1 MRKSLFFF
9 LILMLVQYISPA
21 QQANDSTEAL
31 NRLLHNLDKYQKTYP
46 QEKVYLHIDKPYY
59 VAGEDIWFKAYVT
72 ISQFNFLSAVSKIM
86 YVELINNQN
95 EIVQSRR
102 LPVISG
108 LAVGDFKLPDTLLE
122 GSYRIRAY
130 TNWMRNFDEDRFF
143 DRTLVIGNS
152 FSNGL
157 ITSSKFTYSE
167 DEKKRKVGHA
177 VIHLKDLNGLPVS
190 NRAVNYEI
198 RLDPKSSAK
207 GKARFDGQG
216 VLNLDFTSKDKIDIN
231 QGVIVLN
238 IDNADKPPVVKYI
251 PIQKQALGA
260 SMQFYPEGGVLLSD
274 VTNKIGFK
282 ALNEEGKGVSVKG
295 VIESA
300 GQQVTT
306 FASDHNGIGNLSF
319 SPEEGKTY
327 QAIADFGNGKTVKT
341 NLPASTAEGFT
352 IAVNNS
358 LKEAVWLQINASPN
372 LVNGQSLSIVVQ
384 NSGQV
389 FFAAKSKLSKAEMA
403 INIPKKNIP
412 SGVIH
417 FSLFDEK
424 MNLLAERAVFNLNET
439 DVLPIEVKANKNI
452 YTRREQV
459 ALAIKN
465 LGINDSSRIGSFSIA
480 VTNMDKVADSAK
492 TGINIFSSLLL
503 SAEAKGYIEE
513 PGYYFKEDNPTIKR
527 QLDNLMLTQ
536 TADRSFWEEIKKG
549 EFPEISY
556 QSEKEIRISGTIT
569 KPNGEPVD
577 KAKVMVISPQNIST
591 VLDTVTGPDGRF
603 NFDKLIFYDS
613 TNFVVQARDA
623 RGKKNVEIKL
633 DEVPRQQVSQNK
645 NSPDVT
651 IDANRS
657 LGNYLDNAAKNFSEL
672 QKYGFLERSIVLEEV
687 EIKDK
692 KKDPAKYS
700 ANLNGAGRA
709 DQVISG
715 DEIFFNGCPTL
726 DVCLNGRL
734 VGVIFRNGIPYSTRS
749 QNRPMQ
755 IILDGVYMDASA
767 LSIIQPTDVAS
778 IEVLRTI
785 GNTAIY
791 GSYGGAGVLI
801 ITTRRGDQPR
811 NYSSDLYTPGITTF
825 SPQGFYEIRT
835 FMAPDYSSKEMK
847 SEMKDLRS
855 TIYWKPDVVTN
866 ADGTAEVAFYTA
878 DEPGVYQIVVEGLD
892 TEGHLARSITY
903 ITVK

>member
-1 MRKSLFFF
+1 MRKSVFF
-9 LILMLVQYISPA
+9 LLIFTLLQSICFA
-21 QQANDSTEAL
+21 QKNSDSTDAL
-31 NRLLHNLDKYQKTYP
+31 NRLLQNLDRYQKTYP
-46 QEKVYLHIDKPYY
+46 QEKVYLHMDKPYY

-72 ISQFNFLSAVSKIM
+72 VSQFNFLSAVSKIM

-95 EIVQSRR
+95 EIVESRR

-108 LAVGDFKLPDTLLE
+108 LAIGDFKLPDTLGE

-130 TNWMRNFDEDRFF
+130 TNWMRNFDEDKFF
-143 DRTLVIGNS
+143 DRTFVIGNS

-157 ITSSKFTYSE
+157 ITSSEFTYSE

-177 VIHLKDLNGLPVS
+177 VIRLKDLKGLPVS

-207 GKARFDGQG
+207 GKASFDGQG
-216 VLNLDFTSKDKIDIN
+216 VLNLDFASKDKINIS

-238 IDNADKPPVVKYI
+238 IDNADAPPIVKYI
-251 PIQKQALGA
+251 PIQKKDMAP
-260 SMQFYPEGGVLLSD
+260 SIQFYPEGGVLLSNAI
-274 VTNKIGFK
+274 NKIGFK
-282 ALNEEGKGVSVKG
+282 ALDEEGKGAKVKG
-295 VIESA
+295 VIERA

-319 SPEEGKTY
+319 SPEKGGTY
-327 QAIADFGNGKTVKT
+327 QAIVDFGNGKTVKT
-341 NLPASTAEGFT
+341 NLPASSAEGFT
-352 IAVNNS
+352 MAVNNS
-358 LKEAVWLQINASPN
+358 LKEAIWLQITASPN
-372 LVNGQSLSIVVQ
+372 MINGQSLSVVAQ
-384 NSGQV
+384 NNGQV
-389 FFAAKSKLSKAEMA
+389 FFAAKSKLNKAEMA

-424 MNLLAERAVFNLNET
+424 MNVLAARAVFNLNEA
-439 DVLPIEVKANKNI
+439 DVLPIEVKADKNS
-452 YTRREQV
+452 YARREKV
-459 ALAIKN
+459 AVAIKT
-465 LGINDSSRIGSFSIA
+465 LGANDSSRVGSFSIA
-480 VTNMDKVADSAK
+480 VTNMDKVTDSAK
-492 TGINIFSSLLL
+492 AETNIFSSLLL
-503 SAEAKGYIEE
+503 SAEAKGYIEK
-513 PGYYFKEDNPTIKR
+513 PGYYFKDDNATIRR

-536 TADRSFWEEIKKG
+536 TADRSFWEDIKKG

-556 QSEKEIRISGTIT
+556 QSEKEIRISGTVT
-569 KPNGEPVD
+569 KSNGDPVD
-577 KAKVMVISPQNIST
+577 KAKVTVISPQNVST
-591 VLDTVTGPDGRF
+591 VLDTVTGSDGRF
-603 NFDKLIFYDS
+603 NFDKIIFYDS

-633 DEVPRQQVSQNK
+633 DQVPRQQVSQNK
-645 NSPDVT
+645 NSPDIT

-657 LGNYLDNAAKNFSEL
+657 LGRYLDNAEKSFSEL

-687 EIKDK
+687 EINDK

-700 ANLNGAGRA
+700 ANLNGPGRA
-709 DQVISG
+709 DQLISG
-715 DEIFFNGCPTL
+715 DEVFFNGCPTL
-726 DVCLNGRL
+726 DMCLNGRL
-734 VGVIFRNGIPYSTRS
+734 VGVVFRNGVPYSTRS
-749 QNRPMQ
+749 QNQPMQ
-755 IILDGVYMDASA
+755 IILDGMYMDASA
-767 LSIIQPTDVAS
+767 LNIIQPADVAS
-778 IEVLRTI
+778 VEVLRTI

-791 GSYGGAGVLI
+791 GSYGGGGILI

-811 NYSSDLYTPGITTF
+811 NYSRDLYTPGITTF

-835 FMAPDYSSKEMK
+835 FSAPDYSSREIK

-855 TIYWKPDVVTN
+855 TIYWKPDVVT
-866 ADGTAEVAFYTA
+866 DDKGTAEISFYTA

-903 ITVK
+903 INVQ